1 MYPDRLRSI
10 VPMFGG
16 GDSFVETLEAIVR
29 FVDEAEPS
37 TDRLVQWHRDRFA
50 RVSSAASVMER
61 VRDLESVA
69 LLDGDGD
76 EPLDERGLI
85 LGEIVGISRL

>member
-29 FVDEAEPS
+29 FVDEADPD
-37 TDRLVQWHRDRFA
+37 TVFA
-50 RVSSAASVMER
+50 AVAADDPDLD
-61 VRDLESVA
+61 VREKARWV
-69 LLDGDGD
+69 
-76 EPLDERGLI
+76 
-85 LGEIVGISRL
+85 LGRMWW